1 MTSSAPGGRH
11 EPGGDGDPLLGK
23 VLDGRYR
30 IEAVLG
36 TGGVGV
42 VYRARHLPLAK
53 SVAVK
58 VLHGE
63 LGLVDELRKRFDRE
77 AKVLSALSH
86 PHIVAINDYGIADNT
101 PYLVM
106 ELLEG
111 RTLADMIDDDGPPD
125 PELGLDIARQI
136 LRGLAFAHTRGI
148 VHRDLKAAN
157 VFIVSL
163 PDSPHHVKILD
174 FGLAKI
180 YATDD
185 GDEPLRDRTLTKT
198 GTILGTP
205 AYMSPE
211 QASGSSVDER
221 TDVYSAG
228 VVLFELLTG
237 RYPFNANT
245 RADMLRAHMLEAV
258 PAPGTVRPGLVVT
271 PELSA
276 LIDRAMSKERA
287 TRYAHAQAMLDA
299 LDALPRPAATLR
311 AGSSRPPP
319 RGPAD
324 SEAET
329 RSVTG
334 HDALP
339 LFPQQEPTATIRISP
354 WRRYLPVVAG
364 ALLVVGV
371 VAAVFAASSD
381 PEGNESDGSTERPQP
396 VAATS
401 NEPDEVES
409 PAVTERIIDE
419 IEAMEA
425 AEAVAEE
432 VTEAAALDGGL
443 EAAAEETAAVVPPV
457 DPFESVLPPGLR
469 RYHFKVR
476 AGRSLQRSERRAL
489 QNLQQQMY
497 GDPRP
502 TLVLAHHYVDIN
514 FLSDA
519 IERYELAY
527 QMDPASRGDARMVRD
542 LVRLSGHRVV
552 GDRAAALVEQIYG
565 EEALAEIDRQIATT
579 MDPQAI
585 DGLMQLR
592 SRIREAQPPE

>member
-1 MTSSAPGGRH
+1 MSSSAPGRDA
-11 EPGGDGDPLLGK
+11 PGAAVDPLLGK

-42 VYRARHLPLAK
+42 VYRARHMPLAK

-63 LGLVDELRKRFDRE
+63 LGLVEELRKRFDRE

-228 VVLFELLTG
+228 VCLFELLTG

-258 PAPGTVRPGLVVT
+258 PAPGSIRPGLVVT
-271 PELSA
+271 PELWA
-276 LIDRAMSKERA
+276 LIERAMSKERA
-287 TRYAHAQAMLDA
+287 TRFPDAQAMLDA

-319 RGPAD
+319 RDPAD
-324 SEAET
+324 SGAET

-334 HDALP
+334 HDAQP
-339 LFPQQEPTATIRISP
+339 LFPPDPTPTIRISP
-354 WRRYLPVVAG
+354 WRKHLPIAVG
-364 ALLVVGV
+364 GLLVVV
-371 VAAVFAASSD
+371 AIVAALVATGGGESSETDATPSPERLAVASR
-381 PEGNESDGSTERPQP
+381 EGS
-396 VAATS
+396 
-401 NEPDEVES
+401 EPES

-425 AEAVAEE
+425 VEAVTEE
-432 VTEAAALDGGL
+432 VSEAAAIDGGL
-443 EAAAEETAAVVPPV
+443 GAEAEEPALAEVAAV
-457 DPFESVLPPGLR
+457 DPFETVLPPALR

-476 AGRSLQRSERRAL
+476 EGRSLQRSERRAL
-489 QNLQQQMY
+489 SNLQQQMY

-514 FLSDA
+514 FFSDA
-519 IERYELAY
+519 LERYELAY
-527 QMDPASRGDARMVRD
+527 EMDPASRGDARMVRD
-542 LVRLSGHRVV
+542 LVRLSGNRSV
-552 GDRAAALVEQIYG
+552 GDRSATLVEQIYG
-565 EEALAEIDRQIATT
+565 GEALNEIDRQIATT
-579 MDPQAI
+579 MDPYAI
-585 DGLMQLR
+585 DRLMQLR
-592 SRIREAQPPE
+592 SRIRAALPPQ